1 MYFVII
7 NIGDNMSELIFGI
20 VWTLFSTSFLA
31 IMLFN
36 AWILE
41 LLWNWLAPIFW
52 SNAPVLSFWQTFGIL
67 FLMQII
73 ANMFRSTK

>member
-1 MYFVII
+1 MKNLIGTCLVYII
-7 NIGDNMSELIFGI
+7 
-20 VWTLFSTSFLA
+20 VFLA

-52 SNAPVLSFWQTFGIL
+52 SSAPILTYWESVGINI
-67 FLMQII
+67 FLIII
-73 ANMFRSTK
+73 AGLFRGVVVSRK